1 MLEIK
6 NLEISYGAIRAVRG
20 ISFHVDDG
28 EIVTIVGS
36 NGAGKS
42 TTMNAI
48 AGIKE
53 YKKGQIL
60 LDGVDISHAGN
71 DKLVRAGIVLVPEG
85 RQVFPRMSVEENLDI
100 GAYLYTRERAENGKR
115 MQMVYDMFP
124 RLYERR
130 TQLAGTLSGGE
141 QQMLAIGR
149 GLMTRPKI
157 LMLDEPSLGLAPIIV
172 YQIFQMIRQINE
184 TDGISILLVEQNARM
199 AMGIASRTYVLDE
212 GKIVLDGPSRLLRDD
227 PRVKEAYL

>member
-71 DKLVRAGIVLVPEG
+71 DKLVRAGIVLVPDEC
-85 RQVFPRMSVEENLDI
+85 R
-100 GAYLYTRERAENGKR
+100 
-115 MQMVYDMFP
+115 
-124 RLYERR
+124 
-130 TQLAGTLSGGE
+130 GE
-141 QQMLAIGR
+141 C
-149 GLMTRPKI
+149 
-157 LMLDEPSLGLAPIIV
+157 
-172 YQIFQMIRQINE
+172 
-184 TDGISILLVEQNARM
+184 
-199 AMGIASRTYVLDE
+199 
-212 GKIVLDGPSRLLRDD
+212 
-227 PRVKEAYL
+227 